1 MILPFDIL
9 RLRVTKSKTVAITPC
24 GTFALVGSAGGG
36 IDMYNLQSG
45 IHRQRFPSPL
55 TPAQARKLRIRQA
68 SEGNDLHSV
77 TDGQRKYGLGEGR
90 HTKGVTGIMVDSLN
104 RTVIS
109 CSLDVKIKFW
119 DFLTGTLRHEVDWFP
134 MTAITAS
141 RYHRPSDLIA
151 LSCDDL
157 SIRVVDIETRKLVRE
172 LWGCVGQISDFC
184 FSNDG
189 RWIIAASMDSVI
201 RVWDLPTGHLID
213 ASRVETV
220 CTALAFSTTGE
231 FLATAHAD
239 SVGINIW
246 TNRTLFTYVPTRHIR
261 EDEITQAIL
270 PTASGEGGQG
280 LLDAAFESEPEE
292 DNHPDGLSTTTDQLS
307 QDLMTLSLVPRSRW
321 QTLLHL
327 DTISQRNKPIEPP
340 KAPEK
345 APFFLP
351 SLEGPSNPPASTPT
365 PSDPQLQPLTSLDR
379 SRISKLN
386 LQAPSAQKSQFTTLL
401 HSCASTGDFT
411 PFVAHLQTLSP
422 SAADIEIRSLN
433 PVAHE
438 LTLFVSALTF
448 RLRQKRDYEL
458 VHAWMAVFLR
468 VHGEA
473 VVGGDEGLREALQ
486 EWKGVQEG
494 EGRRLGALVGY
505 CSGVL
510 GFLRSGR

>member
-1 MILPFDIL
+1 MLINL
-9 RLRVTKSKTVAITPC
+9 KTVAITPC
-24 GTFALVGSAGGG
+24 GTFALVGSASGG

-55 TPAQARKLRIRQA
+55 TPAQARKLKIRQTNGA
-68 SEGNDLHSV
+68 SGIHSV
-77 TDGQRKYGLGEGR
+77 TDGQPKYGLGAGK
-90 HTKGVTGIMVDSLN
+90 HTKGVTGIMVDGLN

-109 CSLDVKIKFW
+109 CSLDGKIKFW
-119 DFLTGTLRHEVDWFP
+119 DFLTGILRHEVDWFP

-157 SIRVVDIETRKLVRE
+157 SVRVVDIETRKLVRE

-189 RWIIAASMDSVI
+189 RWIIAASMDTVI

-213 ASRVETV
+213 ATRMETV

-239 SVGINIW
+239 SVGINLW
-246 TNRTLFTYVPTRHIR
+246 TNRTLFTHVPTRHIR
-261 EDEITQAIL
+261 EDEITRATL

-280 LLDAAFESEPEE
+280 LLDAAFEPEPEE
-292 DNHPDGLSTTTDQLS
+292 DSPSDSLPTTTDQLS
-307 QDLMTLSLVPRSRW
+307 QDMMTLSLVPRSRW

-327 DTISQRNKPIEPP
+327 DTISQHNKPIEAP

-351 SLEGPSNPPASTPT
+351 SFEGPSKPSTSTLSEPNPH
-365 PSDPQLQPLTSLDR
+365 PQPQPLTPLDR
-379 SRISKLN
+379 SRISKLT
-386 LQAPSAQKSQFTTLL
+386 LQPSSSQKSAFTTLL
-401 HSCASTGDFT
+401 HASASTHDFT
-411 PFVAHLQTLSP
+411 SFIMHLQTLPP

-433 PVAHE
+433 PITHE

-448 RLRQKRDYEL
+448 RLRQRRDYEL

-473 VVGGDEGLREALQ
+473 VVQGDEALREALR

-505 CSGVL
+505 CSGVV